1 MRPSQSEARLSFAG
15 LTDLFEPVA
24 NDLLDG
30 LPPPQRDALQVALLR
45 AGPARAR
52 PDRRAVGAACRSAL
66 GALASERPLVVAID
80 DVQWLDAPSRNA
92 LHFALRRLEGDPVGV
107 VLAERPREEGA
118 NRPEVDS
125 AIRRS
130 DSSGSA
136 WAV

>member
-1 MRPSQSEARLSFAG
+1 MTRAVVGREAELSAIDRLLHAIPSGLHGLVLEGEPGIGKTTLWEEARARAEAHRLTVLAVRPSQSEARLSFAG

-66 GALASERPLVVAID
+66 GALAS
-80 DVQWLDAPSRNA
+80 
-92 LHFALRRLEGDPVGV
+92 
-107 VLAERPREEGA
+107 
-118 NRPEVDS
+118 
-125 AIRRS
+125 
-130 DSSGSA
+130 
-136 WAV
+136 